1 MEGVYDATRKR
12 VLTFCGPT
20 VVDLKAVRNHEGVS
34 FKTNPDVFSAARAPW
49 SAMSDPTVAQVDHA
63 PLEDAGA
70 LGLVAEATYMA
81 RAGVDEPRATSSCRE
96 PMRVEWQ
103 QTNVC
108 YAELERLRL
117 YIKFW
122 AASMP
127 AHVGR
132 RPAHRE
138 RRPAARVRAA
148 PPRRAHGCGLVE
160 LGEASRLSEQPYK
173 ARALAFLE
181 LDFGLLFADPVTS
194 SAFQHL
200 AAQLKFLLAVYS
212 DPKPTDTFGLACD
225 ELLPT
230 VREASTAA
238 ARIFDLLWPPLHQSK
253 SGRMFAWRTP
263 SAHTF
268 FVHFL
273 STFEK
278 NECHLGRYNEE
289 VFENAHILNKKLLH
303 VAVFPAPTHVLQ

>member
-1 MEGVYDATRKR
+1 MLANHEAVTLDDFAYDNFGSGGVHHDEELGDTGLYVLSLEPRATDTTRPSRRGEAGPLVRGDDGYYERRAVELACDLNGAFTRLCMEGVYDATRKR

-70 LGLVAEATYMA
+70 LGLVAEAT
-81 RAGVDEPRATSSCRE
+81 
-96 PMRVEWQ
+96 
-103 QTNVC
+103 
-108 YAELERLRL
+108 
-117 YIKFW
+117 
-122 AASMP
+122 
-127 AHVGR
+127 
-132 RPAHRE
+132 
-138 RRPAARVRAA
+138 
-148 PPRRAHGCGLVE
+148 
-160 LGEASRLSEQPYK
+160 LSEQPYK

-200 AAQLKFLLAVYS
+200 AAQLKVLLAVYS